1 MYPYSPSHCLEPVNW
16 TTDVAKHRDDFPF
29 HAETSF
35 TLPVGAKELA
45 FVAEGSRQYG
55 HFEVSQTGDAGS
67 DEAIVDVRVSYSE
80 PEALSDATVCRLHPA
95 EDSWGLGI
103 FVRSNL
109 YPHH

>member
-55 HFEVSQTGDAGS
+55 HFEVSQTADAGS

-103 FVRSNL
+103 FVRSQF
-109 YPHH
+109 YPYH